1 MFSPKPRNGNDN
13 ISSEEHFLIK
23 KPFEVLKSLFK
34 FYLVTQSLYFTFRH
48 SSSGM
53 GAAKLDRD
61 SEPYKAVAKF
71 TVPDWGGI
79 VDSSIGLSYRV
90 PARQAT

>member
-1 MFSPKPRNGNDN
+1 MRLKSHTARKFSRLISNQCYSPKCFHQNREGNGNDN

-34 FYLVTQSLYFTFRH
+34 FYLVTQPLYVTFRH

-53 GAAKLDRD
+53 GAGEEVRKNCC
-61 SEPYKAVAKF
+61 
-71 TVPDWGGI
+71 
-79 VDSSIGLSYRV
+79 
-90 PARQAT
+90 